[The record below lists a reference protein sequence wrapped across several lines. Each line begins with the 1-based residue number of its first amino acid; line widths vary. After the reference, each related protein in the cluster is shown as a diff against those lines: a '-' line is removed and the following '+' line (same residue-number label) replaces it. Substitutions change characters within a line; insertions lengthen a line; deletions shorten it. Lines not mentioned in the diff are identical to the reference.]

1 MRILNA
7 KKSKYYDSALEN
19 FERAKRCCQRA
30 GLTAE
35 WAKIVSR
42 VRASHYRKMGFM
54 SGFENLVAGSGPSRA
69 PSFLERAK
77 ITWSERQPRPRP

>member
-1 MRILNA
+1 MN
-7 KKSKYYDSALEN
+7 SKYYDVALEN
-19 FERAKRCCQRA
+19 FERAKRRCERA

-42 VRASHYRKMGFM
+42 VRASHQRQMGSV
-54 SGFENLVAGSGPSRA
+54 SGFENLVAGSGPSGA

-77 ITWSERQPRPRP
+77 TNWAGRCT